1 MAIAQLMAKVK
12 GLGMHVTSLSERE
25 MEHSKGTD
33 QILTCIEGIETHMK
47 ELEGMVEGVGMH
59 MRRLGGALRSV
70 SGDHPSLK
78 VCCGTILS
86 VTYMLKTSACG
97 VWDIF
102 SDVWG
107 GGVWEQGKCTG
118 ELCVVALLETG
129 TAYEI
134 IEDREVWHPVWNGK
148 INDAVNVQFI
158 KALAE
163 HIWEN
168 KQVSSYIFSNT

>member
-1 MAIAQLMAKVK
+1 MDQGTELLHMAIAQLMAKVK
-12 GLGMHVTSLSERE
+12 GLGMRVTSLSERE

-70 SGDHPSLK
+70 SSDHPSLK

-97 VWDIF
+97 AWDIF

-107 GGVWEQGKCTG
+107 GGVWEQG
-118 ELCVVALLETG
+118 EMH
-129 TAYEI
+129 
-134 IEDREVWHPVWNGK
+134 W
-148 INDAVNVQFI
+148 
-158 KALAE
+158 
-163 HIWEN
+163 
-168 KQVSSYIFSNT
+168 